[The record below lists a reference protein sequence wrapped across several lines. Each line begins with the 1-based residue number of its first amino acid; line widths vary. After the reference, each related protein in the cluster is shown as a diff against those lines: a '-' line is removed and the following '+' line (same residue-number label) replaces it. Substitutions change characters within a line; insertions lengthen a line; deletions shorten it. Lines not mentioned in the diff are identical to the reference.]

1 MTSRSV
7 TPRSYCGVMFDG
19 GVAEIGDVSEALDL
33 ALKVDF
39 HALSPD
45 ERDDAVAEIARLE
58 AKIAALRSSAVQA
71 YDAHL
76 DYGREGHRS
85 ATAGIRHR
93 CRMYGGAAAGAV
105 SMARALTGMPGTVAA
120 LEAGAITEA
129 HVRRLMR
136 AATRP
141 EFAAAEEM
149 LIERALTRSY
159 KSWQQRVAY
168 WEQQVDERRQDPD
181 DPEPEDPRE
190 SARAAH
196 ASKTVFDLTR
206 IDAWLDP
213 IGGETFRE
221 ALRRIEQEFFDAD
234 WQLAKTEHGDAVT
247 LDRLWRTPAQRR
259 ADALVEMARRA
270 TTAPVDGKRPEPL
283 VIIHTDV
290 ATFERALAR
299 VIGCEAPEPLRT
311 ERLCETDDG
320 TVISPT
326 QMIEQALLGHVRRLV
341 YESPGVILDYGRS
354 QRLFKGALRQAVQ
367 ARDRECDH
375 PGCEVPARRCDID
388 HLVEWDDGG
397 HTTHRNGRCRC
408 SYHHRNHKPRPG

>member
-1 MTSRSV
+1 
-7 TPRSYCGVMFDG
+7 MFEV
-19 GVAEIGDVSEALDL
+19 GVAEIADVAEAVDL

-39 HALSPD
+39 HALGAD
-45 ERDDAVAEIARLE
+45 ERDDAVAAIVRLE
-58 AKIAALRSSAVQA
+58 AKVCALRSSAVQA

-76 DYGREGHRS
+76 DYGREGHPN

-105 SMARALTGMPGTVAA
+105 SMARALVRMPGTAAA
-120 LEAGAITEA
+120 LRAGVITEA

-141 EFAAAEEM
+141 EFAAAEAM
-149 LIERALTRSY
+149 LLEKALTRSY
-159 KSWQQRVAY
+159 RSWERRVAY
-168 WEQQVDERRQDPD
+168 WEQQVDEARRDPD
-181 DPEPEDPRE
+181 DPEPDDPRE
-190 SARAAH
+190 DARAAH
-196 ASKTVFDLTR
+196 VSKTIFDLTR

-234 WQLAKTEHGDAVT
+234 WQTARAEHGDKVT
-247 LDRLWRTPAQRR
+247 IDQLWRTPAQRR
-259 ADALVEMARRA
+259 ADALVEMAKRA
-270 TTAPVDGKRPEPL
+270 ASAPANGRRPEPL

-290 ATFERALAR
+290 DTFERALAR
-299 VIGCEAPEPLRT
+299 VIGAEPPEPLGT

-341 YESPGVILDYGRS
+341 YEAPGVILDYGNPSGCFEFGCAEHRRPHPTPL
-354 QRLFKGALRQAVQ
+354 QRGAAPSDPGPRPTVRPPRLRDPRPALRRRP
-367 ARDRECDH
+367 RDRMGRRRPH
-375 PGCEVPARRCDID
+375 P
-388 HLVEWDDGG
+388 
-397 HTTHRNGRCRC
+397 
-408 SYHHRNHKPRPG
+408 PRTA